1 MNIPKRPRWLAAADT
16 AMAAA
21 SVLAT
26 VVAAGANAVPAE
38 AARGGQATGTGQTSG
53 LLPTPTCQSDDQM
66 KGKPPWPCCTPVP
79 PSVI

>member
-66 KGKPPWPCCTPVP
+66 KGSHHGRAVP
-79 PSVI
+79 PSPLR